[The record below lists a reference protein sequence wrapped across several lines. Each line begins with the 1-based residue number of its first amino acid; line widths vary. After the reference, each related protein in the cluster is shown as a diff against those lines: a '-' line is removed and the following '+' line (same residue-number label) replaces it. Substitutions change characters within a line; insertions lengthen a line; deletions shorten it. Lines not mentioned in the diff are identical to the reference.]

1 MKHGKVLC
9 LALAMVMAALCAGCG
24 GGQVLSDL
32 DTLAHTD
39 WGEVLDQALEG
50 ESRSGQPERAPI
62 LPEEDD
68 EARSAFA
75 QEEGDV
81 YRGEDGTVLAVR
93 PDGTCVYMVPA
104 GPYGG
109 DVNEE
114 IVFEGTVDEGTIT
127 FTSVSYF
134 GMDIT
139 ALAQQAGL
147 DSAQWEAEAAAL
159 YGR

>member
-1 MKHGKVLC
+1 MRYGKALC

-39 WGEVLDQALEG
+39 LGEILSEALEG
-50 ESRSGQPERAPI
+50 ESRSSQPERAPI

-75 QEEGDV
+75 QEGDV
-81 YRGEDGTVLAVR
+81 YQGEDGAVLAVR

-104 GPYGG
+104 EPYGG
-109 DVNEE
+109 DPNEE
-114 IVFEGTVDEGTIT
+114 IVFEGTVDGGTIT

>member
-1 MKHGKVLC
+1 MKHGKTLC
-9 LALAMVMAALCAGCG
+9 LVLAMVMAALCAGCG

-39 WGEVLDQALEG
+39 WGGVLSEALGDEG
-50 ESRSGQPERAPI
+50 RSSQPERAPI
-62 LPEEDD
+62 LPEEDA
-68 EARSAFA
+68 ARSAFA

-81 YRGEDGTVLAVR
+81 YQGEDGTTLTVR

-109 DVNEE
+109 DPNGE

-134 GMDIT
+134 GIDIT